1 MKSFVTNPLSRGS
14 VTLIIP
20 CMNEEGNLE
29 RLFAYIN
36 ETFQMMGRV
45 LPVVL
50 IDDGS
55 TDRTPEILRELC
67 RTYSFLTVIR
77 HPKNR
82 GVAEVWNTA
91 LVHAK
96 TDWLIWGQADLES
109 DPRTDIPT
117 LLEAWQPG
125 VDAIAGW
132 RQGRGDGKLGA
143 STLAN
148 RACRLAFGL
157 NIHDMNWTKL
167 VRRDLLA
174 KLPVTLITH
183 RYLLAVLAGQGYKVT
198 EVATPWHPRFSGESK
213 FGRKRLLTS
222 ARDFA
227 RVLGWFYFADPVE
240 SVITYAKAFVES
252 AQVGFSAAKYTLKLK
267 TKSKSQILNSHSPTF
282 RTDSSMANI
291 AYYRQLA
298 LSKLAA

>member
-1 MKSFVTNPLSRGS
+1 MKSFVSNPLSRGS
-14 VTLIIP
+14 VTLVIP

-29 RLFAYIN
+29 RLFTYID
-36 ETFQMMGRV
+36 EAFQTMGRT

-55 TDRTPEILRELC
+55 TDRTPKILRKL
-67 RTYSFLTVIR
+67 RQTYSFLTVIR
-77 HPKNR
+77 HHKNR

-91 LVHAK
+91 LAHVK
-96 TDWLIWGQADLES
+96 TDWIMWGQADLES
-109 DPRTDIPT
+109 DPRTDIPA

-148 RACRLAFGL
+148 LACRWLFGL

-174 KLPVTLITH
+174 KLPISLVTH
-183 RYLLAVLAGQGYKVT
+183 RYLLAVLAGQGYNVT

-213 FGRKRLLTS
+213 FGHKRLFIS

-227 RVLGWFYFADPVE
+227 RVLGWFYVLYPTE
-240 SVITYAKAFVES
+240 SVASYAKAILES

-267 TKSKSQILNSHSPTF
+267 TEPESQGL
-282 RTDSSMANI
+282 RTHTQALRIDSSMVNI